1 MTPAEL
7 ARFVRQIEIKTRGLT
22 SQVFSGEYHAA
33 FKGRGMSFSE
43 VRGYQPGDDVRD
55 IDWNVTAR
63 TGAPHVKIFEEERE
77 LSVLLVIDLTAS
89 MRFGTRGQSKRRLA
103 TELAAVLG
111 SSALQNNDKVG
122 AVLYGHADQGAV
134 GGEAARPFY
143 IPPKKGFQHVL
154 RIVREL
160 GGLPEGGGGADLGA
174 TLRFVDN
181 VTRRRAIV
189 FAVSDFLGQGDY
201 LTPLRVAA
209 RRHDL
214 VGLRLADRYEA
225 ELPDVGLLP
234 VRDLETGARALVDTS
249 DARTRRRHARHY
261 AAERAAAEQAFR
273 AAGAQLLELTCG
285 EDYVGRLLAFF
296 KSRHK
301 R

>member
-1 MTPAEL
+1 MEASEL
-7 ARFVRQIEIKTRGLT
+7 ARFVRQIEIKTRGLST
-22 SQVFSGEYHAA
+22 QVFAGEYHAA

-43 VRGYQPGDDVRD
+43 VRGYHPGDDVRD

-63 TGAPHVKIFEEERE
+63 TGTPHIKIFEEERE
-77 LSVLLVIDLTAS
+77 LSVLLVIDLSAS
-89 MRFGTRGQSKRRLA
+89 MRFGTRVQSKRRLA

-111 SSALQNNDKVG
+111 SSALKNNDKVG
-122 AVLYGHADQGAV
+122 AVLYGHADAP
-134 GGEAARPFY
+134 ADRPFY

-160 GGLPEGGGGADLGA
+160 GGLPEGRGRADLGE
-174 TLRFVDN
+174 TLRFVNN

-189 FAVSDFLGQGDY
+189 FVIGDLLDQGDY

-214 VGLRLADRYEA
+214 VGLRLADRFEL

-234 VRDLETGARALVDTS
+234 VRDLETGRVSRIDTS
-249 DARTRRRHARHY
+249 DARTRRRHERYY
-261 AAERAAAEQAFR
+261 AGERAASEQAFR
-273 AAGAQLLELTCG
+273 QAGAQLLELICG

>member
-1 MTPAEL
+1 MTPTEL

-63 TGAPHVKIFEEERE
+63 TGTPHIKIFEEERE

-111 SSALQNNDKVG
+111 SSALKNNDKVG
-122 AVLYGHADQGAV
+122 AVLYGHADDV
-134 GGEAARPFY
+134 EGEEGRPFY

-160 GGLPEGGGGADLGA
+160 GSLPEGHGAADLAGA
-174 TLRFVDN
+174 LRFVNN

-189 FAVSDFLGQGDY
+189 FVVSDLLGQGDY
-201 LTPLRVAA
+201 LTPLRVAT

-214 VGLRLADRYEA
+214 VGLRLVDPLERD
-225 ELPDVGLLP
+225 LPDVGLLP
-234 VRDLETGARALVDTS
+234 VRDLETGARAWIDTS
-249 DARTRRRHARHY
+249 DARTRRRHARTF
-261 AAERAAAEQAFR
+261 ADEQTAAEQAFR
-273 AAGAQLLELTCG
+273 TAGAQLLELICG
-285 EDYVGRLLAFF
+285 EDYVGRLLTFF

>member
-1 MTPAEL
+1 M
-7 ARFVRQIEIKTRGLT
+7 RQIEIKTRGLT

-63 TGAPHVKIFEEERE
+63 TGTPHIKIFEEERE

-111 SSALQNNDKVG
+111 SSALKNNDKVG
-122 AVLYGHADQGAV
+122 AVLYGRAGAP
-134 GGEAARPFY
+134 GDRPLY
-143 IPPKKGFQHVL
+143 VPPKKGFQHVL

-160 GGLPEGGGGADLGA
+160 GSQPEGRGRAELGEC
-174 TLRFVDN
+174 LRFVNN

-189 FAVSDFLGQGDY
+189 FVVSDLLSQGDY

-214 VGLRLADRYEA
+214 VGLRLADPFEA

-234 VRDLETGARALVDTS
+234 VRDLESGGRALVDTS
-249 DARTRRRHARHY
+249 DARTRRRHARYY
-261 AAERAAAEQAFR
+261 ADERAAGEQAFR
-273 AAGAQLLELTCG
+273 TAGAQLLDLTCG
-285 EDYVGRLLAFF
+285 GDYVGRLLTFF

>member
-1 MTPAEL
+1 MTPSEL
-7 ARFVRQIEIKTRGLT
+7 AQFVRQIEIKTRGLT

-43 VRGYQPGDDVRD
+43 VRAYQPGDDVRD

-63 TGAPHVKIFEEERE
+63 TGTPHIKIFEEERE
-77 LSVLLVIDLTAS
+77 LSVLLVVDLTAS

-111 SSALQNNDKVG
+111 SSALKNNDKVG
-122 AVLYGHADQGAV
+122 AVLYGHADDLGD
-134 GGEAARPFY
+134 GGQRPFY

-160 GGLPEGGGGADLGA
+160 GNLPEGRGRADLGEA
-174 TLRFVDN
+174 LRFVDN

-189 FAVSDFLGQGDY
+189 FVVSDLLGQGDY

-214 VGLRLADRYEA
+214 VGLRLVDRLER

-234 VRDLETGARALVDTS
+234 IRDLETGSRAWLDTS
-249 DARTRRRHARHY
+249 DARTRRRHARTF

-273 AAGAQLLELTCG
+273 TAGAQLLELVCG
-285 EDYVGRLLAFF
+285 EDYVGRLLTFF

>member
-1 MTPAEL
+1 MDASEL
-7 ARFVRQIEIKTRGLT
+7 ARFVRQVEIKTRGLS

-43 VRGYQPGDDVRD
+43 VRTYQPGDDVRD

-63 TGAPHVKIFEEERE
+63 TGEPHIKIFEEERE
-77 LSVLLVIDLTAS
+77 LSVLVVADLTAS

-111 SSALQNNDKVG
+111 TSALNNNDKVG
-122 AVLYGHADQGAV
+122 ALLYGLN
-134 GGEAARPFY
+134 EPFY

-160 GGLPEGGGGADLGA
+160 VAQPSSSGTAALGVA
-174 TLRFVDN
+174 LRFLNN

-189 FAVSDFLGQGDY
+189 FVVSDFLGQDDY
-201 LTPLRVAA
+201 ASPLRVAA

-214 VGLRLADRYEA
+214 VGLQLVDPFERSLPEA
-225 ELPDVGLLP
+225 GLLP
-234 VRDLETGARALVDTS
+234 VVDAETGHTTLLDTN
-249 DARTRRRHARHY
+249 DGRTRRTHERYY
-261 AAERAAAEQAFR
+261 AAERAEAQAQFR
-273 AAGAQLLELTCG
+273 AAGAQCLELTTG
-285 EDYVGRLLAFF
+285 QDYVGALLGFF

-301 R
+301 MRS